1 MSSTE
6 FLLQVAKVMGKKPQD
21 FQKYIDTLTEN
32 MIDTVESLSLLTEE
46 EMKNDL
52 KFPIGLVK
60 NIVKNLTLCSLSQAN
75 DA

>member
-6 FLLQVAKVMGKKPQD
+6 FLLQVAKVMSKKPQD